1 MLKKTDHVFLI
12 LHDLKLILW
21 LQFQKLLLVYVK
33 FIAGQKFSCEVVFHY
48 MLIDVSSTVY
58 KRRKKNLKEEKI
70 LKLNTRKKNISW
82 FKNIL

>member
-33 FIAGQKFSCEVVFHY
+33 FIAGQKFSCKVVFHY

-58 KRRKKNLKEEKI
+58 KRSGLKEEKI

-82 FKNIL
+82 FKKIL